1 MSVNANQPGQGTI
14 VALWYKWF
22 GPAPVAPDASFK
34 QRDAVRRAQTA
45 SWILLVVIMMV
56 IVPVFGVLNKPFVLI
71 PIFIVTVV
79 DIVALILNKYKLTK
93 VAGIIVL
100 ITIELGLLGTLL
112 SEPGGMPVADLPLLD
127 LLTQAVIVAACMIGA
142 GWSFALMALNIG
154 IIFGLL
160 HSPAISPALRT
171 AYALNPNIFVQAAEI
186 QVMIA
191 VITFILVY
199 FSNRAIANLDRSE
212 EIVAMERQELQRQQE
227 ELNLKQQLDEG
238 IQQLM
243 ETHTQVANGNYAA
256 RAPLAQDNVL
266 WRVAYSLNTLLA
278 RLASNANLE
287 QERYKER
294 RAIHELAESLQRG
307 TMPQRTGTALDEV
320 VVSLTPLILHS
331 SNQYF
336 QSTPTPAPAP
346 AAPTSSAARIVPAAS
361 NSELRTQRQPD
372 NASNANWQQQRR
384 DPRI

>member
-1 MSVNANQPGQGTI
+1 MSVNANQPKQGT
-14 VALWYKWF
+14 VVDLWYKWF
-22 GPAPVAPDASFK
+22 GPAPVAPDAPFK

-45 SWILLVVIMMV
+45 SWILLVVIIVV
-56 IVPVFGVLNKPFVLI
+56 IVPIFGVLNKPSVLI
-71 PIFIVTVV
+71 PIFIVIAI
-79 DIVALILNKYKLTK
+79 DIVALILNKYKHTK
-93 VAGIIVL
+93 VAGVIVL
-100 ITIELGLLGTLL
+100 VTIELGLLATLL
-112 SEPGGMPVADLPLLD
+112 SQPGGMPVADLPLLD
-127 LLTQAVIVAACMIGA
+127 LLVQSVIVAACMIGA
-142 GWSFALMALNIG
+142 GWSFAFMFLNIV
-154 IIFGLL
+154 IIFGIL
-160 HSPAISPALRT
+160 HSSAISPELT
-171 AYALNPNIFVQAAEI
+171 NAYALNPNIFVQAVEM
-186 QVMIA
+186 QVIIA

-243 ETHTQVANGNYAA
+243 DTHTQVANGNYTA

-294 RAIHELAESLQRG
+294 RAIHELAESLVHG
-307 TMPQRTGTALDEV
+307 TNLQRTGTALDEV
-320 VVSLTPLILHS
+320 IVALATRSNNQHS
-331 SNQYF
+331 Q
-336 QSTPTPAPAP
+336 TAP
-346 AAPTSSAARIVPAAS
+346 AAPAARVVPATP
-361 NSELRTQRQPD
+361 NLEPLRTKMQPD
-372 NASNANWQQQRR
+372 AANWRQKR